1 MIGAD
6 RNVVGKAMLCIYE
19 VMPDEVN
26 TTGKCAT
33 LFSVYTLPQFR
44 GHGYM
49 ERLLRF
55 LLEKAKGLG
64 VKEALACAE
73 IKAIPLYKRIG
84 FKLKEQEMYIR
95 L

>member
-1 MIGAD
+1 M
-6 RNVVGKAMLCIYE
+6 VGKAMLCIYE

-26 TTGKCAT
+26 TTGQCAT
-33 LFSVYTLPQFR
+33 LFSVYTLPQFG

-49 ERLLRF
+49 ERLLHF

-64 VKEALACAE
+64 VKEVLACAE
-73 IKAIPLYKRIG
+73 IKAIPLHKRIG